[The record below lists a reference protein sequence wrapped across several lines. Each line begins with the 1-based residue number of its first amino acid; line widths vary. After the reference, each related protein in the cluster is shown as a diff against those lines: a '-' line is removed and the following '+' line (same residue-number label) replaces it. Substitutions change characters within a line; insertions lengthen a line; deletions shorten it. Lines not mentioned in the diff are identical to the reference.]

1 MEYSKGTYQ
10 YDFTTGFDKVFG
22 GISGCVQL
30 NESVYSMVAGDANGD
45 GVVGISDK
53 ITFWQD
59 KAGENGYHQSDLD
72 LDIETNNRDK
82 NNYWLPMIGKES
94 QVPQ

>member
-1 MEYSKGTYQ
+1 MAR
-10 YDFTTGFDKVFG
+10 
-22 GISGCVQL
+22 L
-30 NESVYSMVAGDANGD
+30 AM
-45 GVVGISDK
+45 
-53 ITFWQD
+53 WQD

-94 QVPQ
+94 HVPQ